1 MFYQPPADS
10 FSNWSQLFWGIPQP
24 IKGWSWQLQD
34 YLLKPRGAGKQ
45 RRCECWLV
53 KRWSCSV
60 CWDFA
65 HLQHQTGIQV
75 KIKALFVKKYHLLLS
90 SCSCH
95 VVSTVKLNL
104 HAGTAIK
111 AVEKYTKIL
120 ALCLVLRPRQA
131 EGARAKSVQSN
142 KLGDNKKQLQE
153 DLNEEDNTMWE
164 NQS

>member
-1 MFYQPPADS
+1 MISHQLSFSSFLRPVTFVKETKLPICQLAQQLDCYQPNLAHTFYQPPADS
-10 FSNWSQLFWGIPQP
+10 FSNWSQHFWGIPQP

-53 KRWSCSV
+53 KRWPCSV

-104 HAGTAIK
+104 NAGTAIK
-111 AVEKYTKIL
+111 AVEKYTKIW
-120 ALCLVLRPRQA
+120 ALCL
-131 EGARAKSVQSN
+131 S
-142 KLGDNKKQLQE
+142 
-153 DLNEEDNTMWE
+153 
-164 NQS
+164 